1 MIFTHRQL
9 TANRELQADVCIV
22 GSGAGGSAAAY
33 ALARAGRSVIV
44 LERGSFMTPKDF
56 DQREENMFPKLF
68 YDAGGRTTRN
78 RAIRVLHGHGVGGST
93 LHNINLCKRIPDP
106 VFNSWQLPRFNAD
119 ALRPHYAQVEKLL
132 GVSRIGPERLNENNR
147 RFKAGVEKLGYR
159 GGFLD
164 HNRKDCVG
172 SGFCELGCAF
182 DAKLN
187 ALRVLIPEAVRNGA
201 TVLADTRALHFETTG
216 RRISRLVTQTL
227 NPETGAQLSTHGIT
241 AKTFICA
248 GGAVETP
255 LLLQRSGVANP
266 YNLIG
271 SRLHL
276 HPGVAALGEFE
287 QPVRSWQGIPQ
298 SYECTEFLSFAPA
311 ARAED
316 EKRIWMIAGSAHPAG
331 AASMLPG
338 FGDEHATWM
347 EKLPHLGCISAMVHD
362 STRGTVAR
370 KGEFGADLN
379 YVLNS
384 ADRAQLAT
392 GLREAARILLAA
404 GAREA
409 VIPFVTPLRVRNM
422 GELDRAKIEV
432 NDLDIDLVA
441 VHPMSTVWIGRSP
454 KDSCLDETGRYWQLD
469 NLLVGDMSAYPS
481 SIGVPPQLSAY
492 AMGLYAAET
501 AKAIL

>member
-9 TANRELQADVCIV
+9 IANRVFDADVCII

-33 ALARAGRSVIV
+33 ALAQAGRRVIV
-44 LERGSFMTPKDF
+44 VERGSFLTPKDF

-106 VFNSWQLPRFNAD
+106 VFASWELPRFNVSG
-119 ALRPHYAQVEKLL
+119 LRPHYEKVEKLL
-132 GVSRIGPERLNENNR
+132 GVSRIPAERMNENNR
-147 RFKAGVEKLGYR
+147 LFKAGVEKLGYR
-159 GGFLD
+159 GDFLF

-182 DAKLN
+182 DAKMN
-187 ALRVLIPEAVRNGA
+187 ALRVLIPQAVQHGA
-201 TVLADTRALHFETTG
+201 MVLADTRALRLERDG
-216 RRISRLVTQTL
+216 RRIVRVIAQTL
-227 NPETGAQLSTHGIT
+227 HPESGAALSTHVIS

-255 LLLQRSGVANP
+255 LLLQRSDVP
-266 YNLIG
+266 DPESLVG

-276 HPGVAALGEFE
+276 HPGVAVLGEFE

-298 SYECTEFLSFAPA
+298 SYECTEFISFEPAPNA
-311 ARAED
+311 AA

-338 FGDEHATWM
+338 FGAEHAGWM
-347 EKLPHLGCISAMVHD
+347 EKLPRMACISAMVHD
-362 STRGTVAR
+362 STRGIVRR

-409 VIPFVTPLRVRNM
+409 ILPFVEPLRIQTAAQ
-422 GELDRAKIEV
+422 LDRLPIEV
-432 NDLDIDLVA
+432 RDLDIDMVA
-441 VHPMSTVWIGRSP
+441 VHPMSTVWVGRSE
-454 KDSCLDETGRYWQLD
+454 KDSCLDESCRYWQLD
-469 NLLVGDMSAYPS
+469 NLLVADMSVYPS
-481 SIGVPPQLSAY
+481 SLGVPPQLSAY
-492 AMGLYAAET
+492 AIGFYAAAT
-501 AKAIL
+501 AR